1 MGKGGRA
8 LVGRLECGPGQRGWR
23 PGRGWE
29 RVGGQEILGVAGRRG
44 RDLMPMRMEGGEEPK
59 HDPGFWLVEWVAGG
73 VIYGGGPRR
82 PRLEEESQ
90 LPTVATLGSRRP
102 LDLQGV

>member
-59 HDPGFWLVEWVAGG
+59 HDPGFLAGG
-73 VIYGGGPRR
+73 VGGWWCDLWRG
-82 PRLEEESQ
+82 
-90 LPTVATLGSRRP
+90 AT
-102 LDLQGV
+102 QAQA